1 MKVGY
6 VRVGPDE
13 DTHARQMKAIRKEG
27 CRRKRIFV
35 DRCRGSVPAAE
46 RPQLQEALALL
57 DRGDTLVVWRLDRL
71 ARSLTDLV
79 AQVGLLRDRGAALVS
94 VGDNLTTKGGRGRQ
108 ARRLFRSLARLE
120 KDLVHARTTP
130 GRTAARA
137 RGRQGGR
144 PLKLTGDKLELAAEL
159 RRRGELPVA
168 EIARIVG
175 VSAPTIYRHVNAD
188 GSLRGKT
195 RPTMPA
201 PPPGSTPS

>member
-13 DTHARQMKAIRKEG
+13 DTHARQVKAIRKEG

-46 RPQLQEALALL
+46 RPRLQEALALL

-79 AQVGLLRDRGAALVS
+79 AQVGLLRDRGAVLVS
-94 VGDNLTTKGGRGRQ
+94 VSDNLTTKGGRGRQ
-108 ARRLFRSLARLE
+108 ARRLFASLARLE
-120 KDLVHARTTP
+120 KDLVAERTTP

-159 RRRGELPVA
+159 RRQGELPVA

-195 RPTMPA
+195 KPTLTA
-201 PPPGSTPS
+201 PPPGSIHS